1 MMGGSAFLIYG
12 RVAEERSRVKPG
24 AWTSV
29 GANRRIVTLPTDV
42 VSKLPDAFLADLG
55 RRFSKPWSATATTL
69 EYLQADATTA
79 YLRGDE
85 EAGKGL
91 EWYVQLNFS
100 GGAGLS
106 EVSAVLAVHW
116 AERWFA
122 TQPSALAAAYL
133 EPDGFSPNG
142 RVEPLNAAHMF
153 VPVGAAGYA
162 IIDRSSP
169 DGPMLDV
176 DQWALE
182 AIEEF
187 GEDDEIDA
195 TAMLDRAYAAMPSLR
210 SADSCC
216 CQWCTP
222 QLDPTPLDHV
232 VL

>member
-1 MMGGSAFLIYG
+1 MGGSAFLIYG

-85 EAGKGL
+85 EAGKG
-91 EWYVQLNFS
+91 
-100 GGAGLS
+100 
-106 EVSAVLAVHW
+106 VLAVHW

-142 RVEPLNAAHMF
+142 CVEPLNAAHMF

-187 GEDDEIDA
+187 GEDGEIDA

-222 QLDPTPLDHV
+222 QLSPTPLDHV